1 MHGNRWNEG
10 GERSLG
16 VKRVAIPRDITV
28 VEVLG
33 QYDRRARFLR
43 KHFGVD
49 ITVVDDEIWI
59 VGDNEEHLEKTQKIL
74 SEVMEITREGHILS
88 WEEFRYIVEKGDD
101 GSGSSRRHQG
111 KSEKQAQEPLVA
123 SKVKAWTEGQKRY
136 IDAMKDNEIVFAIG
150 PAGTGKTYLA
160 VAMAVDYLKSGR
172 VQRIILTRPAVEAGE
187 KLGFLPGTLIEKVDP
202 YLRPLYDALLDMM
215 SPDRVQFY
223 KERGVI
229 EIVPLAYMRG
239 RTLNNSFIILDE
251 AQNTTYQ
258 QMKMFLTRIGF
269 NSKVVVTGDITQ
281 IDLEKGNVSGLV
293 EVQKILKN
301 IEDIR
306 FVYLEEDDVVRNP
319 LVREIV
325 RAYDRFERE
334 KQK

>member
-1 MHGNRWNEG
+1 M
-10 GERSLG
+10 G
-16 VKRVAIPRDITV
+16 VKRLLIPDDVAV
-28 VEVLG
+28 VELLG

-43 KHFGVD
+43 KRFGVD

-59 VGDNEEHLEKTQKIL
+59 VGDDEKHVEKAQKIL
-74 SEVMEITREGHILS
+74 SEVIEITREGHILS
-88 WEEFRYIVEKGDD
+88 WEEFRYIVERSDN
-101 GSGSSRRHQG
+101 GSHGLNSKNVQSSRDSGVKVLQG
-111 KSEKQAQEPLVA
+111 ELIA

-136 IDAMKDNEIVFAIG
+136 IEAMRKNEIVFAIG

-160 VAMAVDYLKSGR
+160 VAMAVDSLKSGR

-187 KLGFLPGTLIEKVDP
+187 KLGFLPGTLLEKVDP

-281 IDLEKGNVSGLV
+281 IDLEKGNISGLV
-293 EVQKILKN
+293 EVQKILKG
-301 IEDIR
+301 IEGIE
-306 FVYLEEDDVVRNP
+306 FIYLEEEDVVRNP

-334 KQK
+334 TRE